1 MSKKDLKKLQS
12 LLTKDKKKLEK
23 RVAKLKHVD
32 FGDDIDSGE
41 EEADE
46 VEEMVTNK
54 ALLILFEKRLKG
66 INDALVKISKGTYG
80 ICEECGKEIS
90 VKLLRVDPE
99 SKLCQNC
106 KIKHG

>member
-12 LLTKDKKKLEK
+12 LLTKDKKELEK
-23 RVAKLKHVD
+23 KVAKLKRVD

-66 INDALVKISKGTYG
+66 VSEALAKIDKGTYG

-90 VKLLRVDPE
+90 VKLLKVDPE